1 LPLPLSEAFFGCLTR
16 TGRKLALGPSA
27 GGALADAVA
36 ELSRVYTRERDE
48 LAERSRGQSV
58 LGARLSF
65 FLPRDLVKVFGP
77 LAELRDPLLAHGA
90 RSLRVLDV
98 GAGLGATSLGLARFL
113 RVERAAVER
122 LEVTALERDARALRV
137 FEHLCGELA
146 QLPDEFVPIQLD
158 ARTQDVSDA
167 RLGSEFD
174 LVLFGFVLNELYTEL
189 PPEQRVERR
198 AQLLTQAAARL
209 RPGGA
214 VIVLEPALKE
224 STREL
229 MRVRDLLAAPRRAPF
244 VVAPCTR
251 LGPCPMLAS
260 ERDWCHQELPYALPP
275 ALAQVA
281 QGAGLR
287 FEGLSYA
294 SLVLRNEARV
304 FEPAAGAEGD
314 ALYRIVSERLESK
327 GKLELYGCG
336 EAGYVRF
343 TRLERD
349 DSEHNRA
356 FGDAR
361 RGQLL
366 RIAEPLSPPGRLDKG
381 TRVTRQP

>member
-1 LPLPLSEAFFGCLTR
+1 MGSLTR

-27 GGALADAVA
+27 GGALSDAVA
-36 ELSRVYTRERDE
+36 ELSRVYTRERDA
-48 LAERSRGQSV
+48 LAERSRGQTV
-58 LGARLSF
+58 LGARLAF
-65 FLPRDLVKVFGP
+65 FLPRDLVKVLGP
-77 LAELRDPLLAHGA
+77 LSEIKDWLVAHPE

-98 GAGLGATSLGLARFL
+98 GAGLGATSLGLSRFL
-113 RVERAAVER
+113 RLAGARVER
-122 LEVTALERDARALRV
+122 LEVTALERDARALSV
-137 FEHLCGELA
+137 FEHLCGELVA
-146 QLPDEFVPIQLD
+146 MPDEFVPIQLD

-174 LVLFGFVLNELYTEL
+174 LVLFGFVLNELYTDL
-189 PPEQRVERR
+189 PVEQRITRR
-198 AQLLTQAAARL
+198 TQLLEQAASRL

-229 MRVRDLLAAPRRAPF
+229 MRVRDELAASPKAPF
-244 VVAPCTR
+244 VFAPCTR
-251 LGPCPMLAS
+251 LGPCPMLAG
-260 ERDWCHQELPYALPP
+260 ERDWCHQELPYVLPP

-294 SLVLRNEARV
+294 SLVLRNEPRV
-304 FEPAAGAEGD
+304 FTPAPGAEGD

-349 DSEHNRA
+349 DSEENRA
-356 FGDAR
+356 FGEAR
-361 RGQLL
+361 RGDLL
-366 RIAEPLSPPGRLDKG
+366 RIAEPLDPPGRLGKQ
-381 TRVTRQP
+381 TRAKRQS